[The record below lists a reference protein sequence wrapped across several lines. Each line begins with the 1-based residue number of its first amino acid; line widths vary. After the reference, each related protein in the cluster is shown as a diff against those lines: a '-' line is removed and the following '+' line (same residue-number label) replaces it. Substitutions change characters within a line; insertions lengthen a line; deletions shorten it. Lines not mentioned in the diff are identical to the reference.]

1 MPFFHFFRVLWTLY
15 IQVRR
20 DKKTC
25 FQEYHAE
32 KHSKLLLTTK
42 FKVWW
47 KQNNLVKTVLLNC
60 YYSITYLDVSTTKE
74 KLHEIFIFKDWTSFQ
89 ISQHCDKSILC
100 LETWNYSHVWR
111 LTSELFGWWCI
122 LWMGWIKKLELNIC
136 DRMDT
141 PKPVFRDC
149 QTKMKMLPFY
159 YLLGQENTVFSN
171 WP

>member
-1 MPFFHFFRVLWTLY
+1 MCAQFYFKGPIKNILKRVFLRLILHLSSNTLFPVFLRVLWAIY

-74 KLHEIFIFKDWTSFQ
+74 KLHEIFIFKDWTGFQ
-89 ISQHCDKSILC
+89 ISQHCDKSARKLEIIL
-100 LETWNYSHVWR
+100 TSDDWR
-111 LTSELFGWWCI
+111 LNFLDDDAFCEWDG
-122 LWMGWIKKLELNIC
+122 
-136 DRMDT
+136 
-141 PKPVFRDC
+141 
-149 QTKMKMLPFY
+149 
-159 YLLGQENTVFSN
+159 
-171 WP
+171 